1 MEASLVSVIIPCYNH
16 GRFLPKSVNSILQQ
30 NYPAIEIIVVDD
42 GSKDNTREVSQS
54 YPQVRY
60 VYQTNQGLSAARN
73 TGIQHSQGE
82 FLLFLDAD
90 DWLFHN
96 AIARNVAYLQ
106 QDERLAFVSGAHFKM
121 FVDENQIKEEKVIVE
136 KDHYLQLLRGNYIGV
151 PAAVLYRRWAFHD
164 LLFDLTPP
172 NSCADYD
179 MFLNIARRY
188 PVSHHTE
195 NIAAYRIHS
204 SNMSSNIPS
213 MLETVLKV
221 LRLQQKNL
229 KTEAERKA
237 LKKGEDIWKD
247 YYCKELYKK
256 VVTGKLKPT
265 KEVYETLLKYRPK
278 YLVKSLLFS
287 PYHTIKSRLK

>member
-1 MEASLVSVIIPCYNH
+1 METSLVSVIIPCYNH
-16 GRFLPKSVNSILQQ
+16 GRFLPKSLNSILQQ
-30 NYPAIEIIVVDD
+30 DYSAIEIILVDD
-42 GSKDNTREVSQS
+42 GSSDNTREVTQS

-60 VYQTNQGLSAARN
+60 VYQMNQGLSAARN
-73 TGIQHSQGE
+73 TGIKHSKGE

-90 DWLFHN
+90 DWLFPG
-96 AIARNVAYLQ
+96 AISLNVKYLRR
-106 QDERLAFVSGAHFKM
+106 DERVAFVSGAHFKM
-121 FVDENQIKEEKVIVE
+121 FVDENLIKEDKVIVE
-136 KDHYLQLLRGNYIGV
+136 ADHYERLLRGNYIGV
-151 PAAVLYRRWAFHD
+151 PAAVLYRRWAFQD

-188 PVSHHTE
+188 PVLHHTE
-195 NIAAYRIHS
+195 SIAAYRIHA

-221 LRLQQKNL
+221 LRLQKKNL

-237 LKKGEDIWKD
+237 LKRGEAIWKD
-247 YYCKELYKK
+247 YYCQEMYQK

-265 KEVYETLLKYRPK
+265 KEIYETLLKFRPK
-278 YLVKSLLFS
+278 YLLKSVFFG
-287 PYHTIKSRLK
+287 PYHTIKARLK